1 MTMER
6 VNVSRYL
13 EVLRDP
19 LDGGRLKLEGD
30 ALLGE
35 TSGKRYEFKGPFP
48 DLRLDE
54 DKGRVMDHYDDAPCH
69 NYIAL
74 DNLPLG
80 RYYRET
86 SHEHYFKDRS
96 FVVEIG
102 AGKGAMAQVMKD
114 NRGITSFC
122 IDLAYGSLR
131 HTRNPPLEADGA
143 LGSALNI
150 PLADNCADLVVC
162 SGVIHHTPDP
172 MRCVIEL
179 ARILK
184 PGGHLMLGVYNWENL
199 YRSLYFF
206 LSPPLKGIRHFL
218 GPRAGD
224 LVIKGTIFIPYQVA
238 LWMVLGMV
246 QGRWKF
252 PKIKESYEQF
262 GDFFLTPIARFYH
275 ARELKSLGDVVG
287 LDLLEH
293 ETGGWPNNG
302 FSHFAWYRKKLL
314 SP

>member
-1 MTMER
+1 MSSDHID
-6 VNVSRYL
+6 VARYL
-13 EVLRDP
+13 PLLRDP
-19 LDGGRLKLEGD
+19 LDGGALVLDAGGRLIG
-30 ALLGE
+30 A
-35 TSGKRYEFKGPFP
+35 TSGKVYDFMGPFP
-48 DLRLDE
+48 DLRPDE

-80 RYYRET
+80 RYFRDD
-86 SHEHYFKDRS
+86 SHAHYFKDKQ

-102 AGKGAMAQVMKD
+102 AGKGAMAQVLKD
-114 NRGITSFC
+114 NRGITPFC

-131 HTRNPPLEADGA
+131 HTRNPPLGADGA

-150 PLADNCADLVVC
+150 PIADKAADLVIC

-172 MRCVIEL
+172 LRCALEL

-184 PGGHLMLGVYNWENL
+184 PGGHLLLGLYNWENL

-206 LSPPLKGIRHFL
+206 LSPPLKGVRHALGEKWGNRLIQATVFL
-218 GPRAGD
+218 
-224 LVIKGTIFIPYQVA
+224 PYHLA
-238 LWMVLGMV
+238 LWIVLGIV

-252 PKIKESYEQF
+252 PPLKESWEQF

-275 ARELKSLGDVVG
+275 AREMKSLGDALG
-287 LDLLEH
+287 LELLEQDK
-293 ETGGWPNNG
+293 GGWPQNG
-302 FSHFAWYRKKLL
+302 FSHWAWYKK
-314 SP
+314 PEA